1 MQQQEV
7 CTISSIVFVRYVDP
21 HLQCVSHVHPLLP
34 PSAKGTQINSMY
46 QKDMPLSAM
55 IALLVLGAITKS
67 KAWGPTPQAKL
78 LMTPS
83 CLLLEKNRLYMPP
96 ISHIKYVVT

>member
-55 IALLVLGAITKS
+55 IALLVLGAIPKS
-67 KAWGPTPQAKL
+67 GDLHTQQALVSLKA
-78 LMTPS
+78 
-83 CLLLEKNRLYMPP
+83 RLSNSYSS
-96 ISHIKYVVT
+96 IVS